1 MVKTKQGNLFIK
13 IINKYLWRFTEYAK
27 VRMKQRYYLIILF
40 CFTVIAGKAQIGG
53 ENTYQFLELTNS
65 ARIAALGGNQIAI
78 LDSTDLN
85 LPYHNPASLHKSMEN
100 KVLVNYVNYMADI
113 NYGYASFARSFDSI
127 GNFAVGVHYINY
139 GKFKE
144 ATEFGELTGNNF
156 KAAEYAFHI
165 IYSNK
170 FKRLNYGVAL
180 KPILSVFESYQSFGI
195 AADLGVSMASKSKFT
210 NVSFVARNVGSQIST
225 YYDNGEYEKIP
236 LNLQA
241 GISRRLKHAPILL
254 AVDMQYLNRWDL
266 GTPESGK
273 TDEENID
280 FFEREEG
287 FGRQI
292 MRHLVFGFEIL
303 PSENFTIRAGYNY
316 QRRRELMFS
325 EKASLVGLSA
335 GFGLKTKR
343 FRLDYAI
350 SQYHIAGSSNL
361 FSLAININ
369 NRF

>member
-1 MVKTKQGNLFIK
+1 
-13 IINKYLWRFTEYAK
+13 
-27 VRMKQRYYLIILF
+27 MKQKYYLFILF
-40 CFTVIAGKAQIGG
+40 CFTIIAGKAQIGG
-53 ENTYQFLELTNS
+53 ESTYQFLELTNS

-78 LDSTDLN
+78 PDSTDLN

-144 ATEFGELTGNNF
+144 ATEFGELTGNSF

-165 IYSNK
+165 IYSNNY
-170 FKRLNYGVAL
+170 KRLNYGVAI

-195 AADLGVSMASKSKFT
+195 AADFGVSLASKSKYT
-210 NVSFVARNVGSQIST
+210 NVSLVARNVGSQITT
-225 YYDNGEYEKIP
+225 YYDNGEFEKIP
-236 LNLQA
+236 LNVQA

-266 GTPESGK
+266 GTPAPE
-273 TDEENID
+273 TQNEEEDID
-280 FFEREEG
+280 FFKREEG
-287 FGRQI
+287 FGKQI

-316 QRRRELMFS
+316 QRRQELKFS
-325 EKASLVGLSA
+325 ERASMVGLSA
-335 GFGLKTKR
+335 GFGLKIKR

-350 SQYHIAGSSNL
+350 SQYHLAGSSNL

-369 NRF
+369 NKL